1 MVPSLGLVW
10 NEMSNRSGPN
20 IKLPS
25 LVNLTG
31 SAKTLTD
38 ASIKSE
44 GVKIFN
50 SLPDKLKVWNGNFEV
65 FKANL
70 DKLLEEIPD
79 KPRTETLKPNC
90 TDYYGNVSNSVID
103 WIRTIGLSNF
113 VFDPDIV
120 KLPAC

>member
-31 SAKTLTD
+31 TAKTLTD

-50 SLPDKLKVWNGNFEV
+50 SLPDKLKLWNGKFEV

-79 KPRTETLKPNC
+79 EPRTETLKTNC

>member
-1 MVPSLGLVW
+1 MVPSLGLEW
-10 NEMSNRSGPN
+10 NEMSNRSGLN

-31 SAKTLTD
+31 AAKTLTD

-50 SLPDKLKVWNGNFEV
+50 SLPDKLKLWNGEFEV

-79 KPRTETLKPNC
+79 EPRTETLKTNC
-90 TDYYGNVSNSVID
+90 TDYYGNSSNSVID